1 MSTLARRIAPAAALG
16 GVAIAVVGLIDPAF
30 AGSSNTTAEPAPAT
44 VAQSAPQATSPQ
56 SESVA
61 PEQSTTQDAPSSA
74 GQGSSTNAA
83 PASCGDTAQ
92 TVTGQSVMTR
102 WGAVQVQ
109 ASVANGQL
117 CQAQAVAWPANDGRS
132 QMINSYAIPQLD
144 AIASQ
149 HGTAFDNISGATY
162 TSEGYRQSLQSILD
176 SL

>member
-30 AGSSNTTAEPAPAT
+30 AGSPSTAAEPVT
-44 VAQSAPQATSPQ
+44 GAQSAPQAVSAQ
-56 SESVA
+56 GESIA
-61 PEQSTTQDAPSSA
+61 PEQSTAQDAPASSDE
-74 GQGSSTNAA
+74 GSSTDAA
-83 PASCGDTAQ
+83 PASCGDNAQ

-144 AIASQ
+144 AMASQ
-149 HGTAFDNISGATY
+149 QGTAFDNISGATY